1 MTIVAV
7 NFPGPRCDQE
17 QAPLKGGKFG
27 PIFMQ
32 SIRPET
38 TDPIPLRNST
48 PGMGTIMIRFVGLLV
63 VAVVVL
69 ALVWNR

>member
-1 MTIVAV
+1 
-7 NFPGPRCDQE
+7 
-17 QAPLKGGKFG
+17 
-27 PIFMQ
+27 MQ
-32 SIRPET
+32 SIRPDT

-48 PGMGTIMIRFVGLLV
+48 PRMGTIMIRFVGLLV